1 MVQIMF
7 PQGLYE
13 MNITGQWIDEEY
25 DRFLKRARWAL
36 KFVWWPKRC
45 YFSGQVI
52 WLKQAYKGTAGW
64 QGPGPDAIE
73 IQWATVPE
81 FTFKRLQGMI

>member
-1 MVQIMF
+1 MGQIMF

-36 KFVWWPKRC
+36 KFVWWP
-45 YFSGQVI
+45 SVVI
-52 WLKQAYKGTAGW
+52 LA
-64 QGPGPDAIE
+64 D
-73 IQWATVPE
+73 
-81 FTFKRLQGMI
+81 RLFG

>member
-1 MVQIMF
+1 MV
-7 PQGLYE
+7 
-13 MNITGQWIDEEY
+13 
-25 DRFLKRARWAL
+25 A
-36 KFVWWPKRC
+36 KRC